1 MTVATPGRRGS
12 ILGRGAPYIRISTT
26 VSDPL
31 LVSLEADISGL
42 RVRIAGAGGPAGPGG
57 DDTEVIVARLDEY
70 LGVLRSELTSRRP
83 AGSDPR

>member
-1 MTVATPGRRGS
+1 MSIATPSRQGS

-31 LVSLEADISGL
+31 LMSLESDIAGL
-42 RVRIAGAGGPAGPGG
+42 RDRLAGPGG

-70 LGVLRSELTSRRP
+70 LAVLRSELTSRRP
-83 AGSDPR
+83 TGCNLR